1 MANSVFDKYLRE
13 DETPVPTVAS
23 VVAPQGTSIFDAYLN
38 EPEATMSI
46 PQMQEEASV
55 FDEYLRGTE
64 PAVAPQEGQPSVFDE
79 YLREPA
85 TEPSLAAQRQQ
96 EEARVGA
103 GGLIQPPPT
112 PTPVTL
118 EPTEAEEEQSVAS
131 NIVKSF
137 KAGQE
142 NWRISQAGH
151 RAMMSLD
158 FVELPAAVR
167 EFRRFADK
175 AGQIPRG
182 KNWFEKTAY
191 TTAQAVPGIIQ
202 ATKGGILP
210 ALGGAAT
217 AGLLGQIPP
226 FTALPE
232 EIVTVPFGLKWGFTA
247 GSAYQWYKQGSGEI
261 FLNTVNQGIDPN
273 IAKQVAIPAGV
284 MYAAAEFVFSIIPGM
299 PALFR
304 NNPVI
309 SGAIRKTALSLAKQ
323 YAKGII
329 TESAEEFL
337 QTSIQEFANNI
348 AVAMH
353 NTKGA
358 GRLLEKIPVT
368 RVLADAAS
376 SFIQSIGPS
385 ALLTAPGA
393 AGVSIR
399 GARTSA
405 AMRTAGIPEGY
416 TLSEAEEGRGYEIR
430 DAENKIVD
438 KGSTAGETI
447 IKTAARLGAP
457 EITEDVIG
465 EIEDAVAEERIPEEV
480 VVPPIE
486 VPPTEVIGE
495 PWIPESYYD
504 WLQGAPEKAP
514 EYPVTS
520 EGLAQYKKDVAEPE
534 PRSPIPEV
542 RAEEDAR
549 VRLSEPIYPIPEGRE
564 VTPGERFQFEGNEY
578 QVTEDGNRM
587 FKVEPPP
594 ATPTVESEEAVSDV
608 QDKAG
613 LANEEQAINESTRTP
628 RAYPSTDPAVRGIY
642 AKYEDL
648 EARTYE
654 RRLWRI
660 VKEEAATQIEKRGG
674 DDVVLKEM
682 ADGQIEDTDTG
693 AMVGKDV
700 FSSKAAV
707 DCAYSDNPASINLLV
722 SAMAHWTK
730 VGRKIARALAARR
743 DPKEGP
749 SLRRTALMS
758 MLSSLPDDVTTK
770 WDKLDATQRQKA
782 IDLQAERLQT
792 VRAKMQKAGL
802 DLRLITDDQLMDDV
816 LFSAYLRQAQAN
828 RASRADKVY
837 EYWRNSILSGIL
849 TNVVNAFGNL
859 VMLGTEFV
867 VQRPAE
873 ALFNSA
879 ARKSDAPT
887 FESIGEMYRHILPSL
902 SRAGANLIKAWST
915 EQPTTSGMKVEEHGV
930 AIPGLLGRIVR
941 VPQRAMLAVDEW
953 FKTIIQDSTRAD
965 YAIREANK
973 HGLTGTERDE
983 FIQYSMS
990 SPESEANQK
999 AFEESLRLTWQS
1011 TGNQV
1016 AEVILGARRK
1026 SGGTGWIFKFL
1037 FPFVTTPTNIITT
1050 GLRKSP
1056 LGTISL
1062 LWKGLVTKGYKDQS
1076 DLMVRDTTEQIL
1088 TYATLWTLYSLSAGD
1103 DEHDPWMTGSV
1114 SAEPLKRRFQYRNI
1128 PPQSVRIGNRWYSYA
1143 RVEPFATI
1151 MTTTIDA
1158 LDAWRRIKEG
1168 RTEGLPV
1175 DILHSLKANIRDK
1188 TFLQMLGDVLRAME
1202 DDMRAW
1208 GIVQNFA
1215 SSWMPNIVRQSLRAS
1230 DPYVRD
1236 FRARQKGLEQTLTV
1250 LKQTGS
1256 KALPVSGLQPMPKY
1270 DYWGRPTSKETNM
1283 KLFGEPASDIL
1294 YRMVVPLRAQM
1305 ANTMTNFDRMIWNWN
1320 RAQTDKRDIWWPSLP
1335 RNTYKLHPRAK
1346 EERMTPDQYEKFLKR
1361 RGEIAFNIIR
1371 GRTFDFAKP
1380 KRYQIEQL
1388 RKAFR
1393 NATSRAK
1400 IEIMG
1405 DIRRTQAKKRREPVQ
1420 LTRTRIKGM
1429 RIL

>member
-1 MANSVFDKYLRE
+1 VADSAIDIFLRE
-13 DETPVPTVAS
+13 DTERGGVATLPTPRGDAIDAFLREGTVP
-23 VVAPQGTSIFDAYLN
+23 P
-38 EPEATMSI
+38 
-46 PQMQEEASV
+46 
-55 FDEYLRGTE
+55 TE
-64 PAVAPQEGQPSVFDE
+64 VRQPPSAIESFLQEGEKGVTP
-79 YLREPA
+79 PA
-85 TEPSLAAQRQQ
+85 PERPAGAIESFLEEERTQEPSLAAQRQR

-103 GGLIQPPPT
+103 GGLIQAPPT
-112 PTPVTL
+112 PTPVTPEL
-118 EPTEAEEEQSVAS
+118 EPTEAEEEQSVGS

-142 NWRISQAGH
+142 NWKISQAGH
-151 RAMMSLD
+151 RAMMSPD
-158 FVELPAAVR
+158 FAEVPAAIR

-232 EIVTVPFGLKWGFTA
+232 EILTVPAGLKWGFTA

-284 MYAAAEFVFSIIPGM
+284 MYAAAEFVFSIIPEL

-304 NNPVI
+304 NNPVV
-309 SGAIRKTALSLAKQ
+309 SSAIRKTALSLGKQ
-323 YAKGII
+323 YAKGVIK
-329 TESAEEFL
+329 ESFEEFL
-337 QTSIQEFANNI
+337 QTAIQEFANNI
-348 AVAMH
+348 AVGLH

-358 GRLLEKIPVT
+358 GRLLGKIPIA
-368 RVLADAAS
+368 RVLANAAS
-376 SFIQSIGPS
+376 SFVQSIGPS

-399 GARTSA
+399 GARTGA
-405 AMRTAGIPEGY
+405 AMRRAGIPEDY

-430 DAENKIVD
+430 DAENKVVD
-438 KGSTAGETI
+438 KGKTAGETI
-447 IKTAARLGAP
+447 IKTAGRLGAP
-457 EITEDVIG
+457 EVAEDVVE
-465 EIEDAVAEERIPEEV
+465 EIEGAVEEERVQGELALEEV
-480 VVPPIE
+480 PVEEAVPEAEGVVPP
-486 VPPTEVIGE
+486 PTETVEEI
-495 PWIPESYYD
+495 
-504 WLQGAPEKAP
+504 
-514 EYPVTS
+514 T
-520 EGLAQYKKDVAEPE
+520 EPE

-549 VRLSEPIYPIPEGRE
+549 VPLSEPIYPIPEGRD

-578 QVTEDGNRM
+578 QVTEDGSRM
-587 FKVEPPP
+587 FKIEKPP
-594 ATPTVESEEAVSDV
+594 ATPTVESEEATTDV

-613 LANEEQAINESTRTP
+613 LANEELAINEAERTP

-654 RRLWRI
+654 RRPWRI
-660 VKEEAATQIEKRGG
+660 VKRDATEQIEKRGG

-682 ADGQIEDTDTG
+682 AGGQIEDTDTG

-707 DCAYSDNPASINLLV
+707 DRAYSDNPASINLLV

-730 VGRKIARALAARR
+730 VGRKIAQALAARR
-743 DPKEGP
+743 DPVEGP

-758 MLSSLPDDVTTK
+758 ILSSLPDDVTTK
-770 WDKLDATQRQKA
+770 WDKLDATQRQAA
-782 IDLQAERLQT
+782 IDLQAERMQT
-792 VRAKMQKAGL
+792 VIAKMQKAGL
-802 DLRLITDDQLMDDV
+802 DLRNITDDQLMDDV
-816 LFSAYLRQAQAN
+816 LFSAYLRQAQAS

-873 ALFNSA
+873 ALFNAA
-879 ARKSDAPT
+879 ARKPDAPT
-887 FESIGEMYRHILPSL
+887 FKSIGEMYRHIIPSL
-902 SRAGANLIKAWST
+902 SRASANLIKAWST
-915 EQPTTSGMKVEEHGV
+915 EQPSTSGMKVEEHGV
-930 AIPGLLGRIVR
+930 AIGGLPGKIIRL
-941 VPQRAMLAVDEW
+941 PQRAMLAVDEW

-965 YAIREANK
+965 YAIREADK
-973 HGLTGTERDE
+973 HGLTGNERDE
-983 FIQYSMS
+983 FIQYSMTN
-990 SPESEANQK
+990 PESEANQK

-1016 AEVILGARRK
+1016 AEVVLGARRK
-1026 SGGTGWIFKFL
+1026 SGLTGWIFKFM
-1037 FPFVTTPTNIITT
+1037 FPFVTTPTNIIAT
-1050 GLRKSP
+1050 GMRKSP
-1056 LGTISL
+1056 LGTINL
-1062 LWKGLVTKGYKDQS
+1062 AWKGLVTKSYKGQS

-1088 TYATLWTLYSLSAGD
+1088 AYATLWTLYSLSAGD

-1114 SAEPLKRRFQYRNI
+1114 SADPLKRRFQYRNI
-1128 PPQSVRIGNRWYSYA
+1128 PPQSFRIGNRWYSYA

-1158 LDAWRRIKEG
+1158 LDAWRRVKEG

-1202 DDMRAW
+1202 DDMRMW

-1215 SSWMPNIVRQSLRAS
+1215 SSWMPNIVRQSLRAT

-1236 FRARQKGLEQTLTV
+1236 YRARQRGLEQTLQI

-1270 DYWGRPTSKETNM
+1270 DYWGRPVSKETNM
-1283 KLFGEPASDIL
+1283 KTFGDPASDIL
-1294 YRMVVPLRAQM
+1294 YRMVVPLRAQL

-1320 RAQTDKRDIWWPSLP
+1320 RAQTDKRDIWWPGLP

-1346 EERMTPDQYEKFLKR
+1346 EKRMTSEQYEKFLKR
-1361 RGEIAFNIIR
+1361 RGSIAFDTIR

-1380 KRYQIEQL
+1380 KKYQIEQL
-1388 RKAFR
+1388 KKAFR
-1393 NATSRAK
+1393 SATSRAK

-1405 DIRRTQAKKRREPVQ
+1405 DIRRTQSTKRREQTQ
-1420 LTRTRIKGM
+1420 LTRTRIKGL